1 MHHAHDKFLKIRIV
15 QVYCLYDVCE
25 ETEAISSDFFGEKV
39 YIRFRT
45 VNDGDAEASGS
56 RGTR

>member
-15 QVYCLYDVCE
+15 QVYCLYDMCE
-25 ETEAISSDFFGEKV
+25 ETEAISSGFFDEKV

-45 VNDGDAEASGS
+45 VNDGDAE
-56 RGTR
+56 